1 MAVKELSKMKKIK
14 ALPEKAMMLPGLA
27 LLLLSQA
34 CSYQEALRG
43 QHENQV
49 DGHHI
54 VIMKPCGLFTENT
67 TRIENVAGRTKYE
80 YICGETNVSMVLK
93 DNELS
98 VNGQSYGTINEDDSI
113 TFDHGKVLISSV
125 EKHDVASR

>member
-1 MAVKELSKMKKIK
+1 MRIK
-14 ALPEKAMMLPGLA
+14 AMPKKSMILPGLA
-27 LLLLSQA
+27 LLFLSQG

-43 QHENQV
+43 KHENQV

-67 TRIENVAGRTKYE
+67 TRIENVPGRTKYE

-98 VNGQSYGTINEDDSI
+98 VNGQSYGMISEDDSI
-113 TFDHGKVLISSV
+113 TFDHGKVLISPG